1 MGAGST
7 IQQNSRISQE
17 IDDQKGKPCD
27 GSDIVDLN
35 QARGEIVRIRGI
47 IHSLPTGSPRNRPSD
62 PQEAAQSEYNSTI
75 QINSDGNSINAK
87 ALPIMSAIK
96 TKIGERYNTLFDA
109 FLAVDTDRSGFISKD
124 EFVKVYACLHES

>member
-1 MGAGST
+1 MGASST

-62 PQEAAQSEYNSTI
+62 PQEATQSEYNSTI

-87 ALPIMSAIK
+87 ALQLCRPSRQK
-96 TKIGERYNTLFDA
+96 LES
-109 FLAVDTDRSGFISKD
+109 DTTHSSMHF
-124 EFVKVYACLHES
+124 